1 MSNSYLNTLQ
11 KNYYSTGSTSFN
23 NSIPFQQKSIS
34 QIKQENEQSKQY
46 NRSFIETMYRSGNKF
61 KYDLSNPYNGTYRAQ
76 LKYLENRVLGLVPEI
91 DFEKNRLNMFHTQC
105 INLRTDM
112 KNDYKTLKDEMQS
125 EVDNLQLKLMKDLNL
140 KTPIIKIGTNT
151 YDISNSNGLLGII
164 SELQVELKEPARK
177 DFATDADYDNAM
189 AKYFENVSLR
199 ADILTGVKD
208 GFEEVTNREFKN
220 AQIADSRA
228 QKAQQAINNN
238 DKK

>member
-1 MSNSYLNTLQ
+1 MSNSCLNTLQ

-125 EVDNLQLKLMKDLNL
+125 EVDNLQLKLMKDLNGQ
-140 KTPIIKIGTNT
+140 KNANTKNFTEIKQIGKE
-151 YDISNSNGLLGII
+151 LLDANNLVI
-164 SELQVELKEPARK
+164 ELKNRINSLNIRIDGRK
-177 DFATDADYDNAM
+177 TYNTDGSVIQEGKDN
-189 AKYFENVSLR
+189 
-199 ADILTGVKD
+199 
-208 GFEEVTNREFKN
+208 
-220 AQIADSRA
+220 QI
-228 QKAQQAINNN
+228 
-238 DKK
+238 

>member
-125 EVDNLQLKLMKDLNL
+125 EVDNLQLKLMKDLNGQ
-140 KTPIIKIGTNT
+140 KNANTKNFTEIKQIGK
-151 YDISNSNGLLGII
+151 
-164 SELQVELKEPARK
+164 ELVDANNLVIELKNRINSLNIRIDGRK
-177 DFATDADYDNAM
+177 TYNTDGSVIQEGKDN
-189 AKYFENVSLR
+189 
-199 ADILTGVKD
+199 
-208 GFEEVTNREFKN
+208 
-220 AQIADSRA
+220 QI
-228 QKAQQAINNN
+228 
-238 DKK
+238 